1 MTRLQS
7 ESALEALYRCSS
19 STSFVLG
26 TRGTFLIPTATVR
39 CCEIER
45 PRRRNSQLSVLSSDS
60 GPSNVATLAPRVAT
74 AFIRVRSPGYQ
85 TGGGNAATSLPLF
98 AGPPP
103 SRVKRRQQWVATVA
117 EGDRCQLYSMPR
129 RFHIPVVKIHYH
141 VHAGSG
147 LVPKMHI
154 WGLMKMFH
162 SCRDGNCIAGMCLY
176 CHTFIHVGAF
186 DTQLIV
192 YVWS

>member
-19 STSFVLG
+19 LSFFVLG

-45 PRRRNSQLSVLSSDS
+45 PRRRNSQLSVLSSYS

-103 SRVKRRQQWVATVA
+103 SRVKRCQLWAAIAA
-117 EGDRCQLYSMPR
+117 EGDRCQLYSIPQT
-129 RFHIPVVKIHYH
+129 FHIPVVKIHYH
-141 VHAGSG
+141 VRAGRG
-147 LVPKMHI
+147 TRP
-154 WGLMKMFH
+154 
-162 SCRDGNCIAGMCLY
+162 Y
-176 CHTFIHVGAF
+176 CTYLGF
-186 DTQLIV
+186 
-192 YVWS
+192 